1 MTAAALRLV
10 DAARTDVG
18 KVRSVNEDSYI
29 SRPEINLWAVADGM
43 GGHENG
49 QWASQQIAASLAG
62 VTPTGEFLTDAGMVA
77 DAIHAANATIFNASQ
92 VNGKTMGSTVVAL
105 LVNGQQF
112 AVLWAGDSRVYLL
125 RDGEL
130 YRLTRDHTQVQ
141 EMVDRGLLAPEDAE
155 HHPMSHV
162 ISRVV
167 GVESALE
174 LDAIQDEA
182 EVGDVFLLCSDGL
195 YGRVQDDE
203 IAAALRAA
211 RPTEAT
217 EALIQLCLSRGA
229 PDNVTI
235 LTIACDQITQLSFA
249 ASEEPPV
256 DE

>member
-1 MTAAALRLV
+1 MSEAALRLV

-49 QWASQQIAASLAG
+49 QWASQQIAASLAT
-62 VTPTGEFLTDAGMVA
+62 VVPTGDFESDAGMVA

-92 VNGKTMGSTVVAL
+92 ASGKTMGSTVVAL
-105 LVNGQQF
+105 LVNGRRF

-130 YRLTRDHTQVQ
+130 YRLTRDHTQVL

-167 GVESALE
+167 GVEQALE

-211 RPTEAT
+211 RPAEAT
-217 EALIQLCLSRGA
+217 EGLIELCLSRGA

-235 LTIACDQITQLSFA
+235 LTIACDELTLLSFG
-249 ASEEPPV
+249 ASEEPPA